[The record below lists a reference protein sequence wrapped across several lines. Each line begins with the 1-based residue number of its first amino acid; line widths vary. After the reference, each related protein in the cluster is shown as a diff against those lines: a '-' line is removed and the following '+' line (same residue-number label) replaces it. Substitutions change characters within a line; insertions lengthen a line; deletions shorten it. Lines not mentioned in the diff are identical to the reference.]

1 MAKILTAAAV
11 ERLKGGRVR
20 REVRDGGCKG
30 LYLVIQP
37 SGAKSFALRF
47 RRPDGSSGKLTL
59 GPVYSGKELSGEPTL
74 GGPLTLEAAHQLAAE
89 QHRMRALGHDVI
101 KDAKT
106 AKHRRRTEVEE
117 GAASAF
123 GALVPRFIADYARR
137 KTRRWGVTARLLG
150 LRYAKDGSGEPT
162 VIKDGLCDRWAV
174 RPVSE
179 IDGAD
184 IYSLVDEAK
193 RVSVPGL
200 KRRNDGPADGQ
211 ARAMFAALSGF
222 FGWCTRHR
230 RCALNPCRGVHR
242 PEAGRAR
249 DRVLNNGE
257 IVKFWHVCDE
267 VGEPFGQA
275 LRLLLLTGC
284 RVREVSEMRR
294 SELSEDGATW
304 TVPSERTKNH
314 RVCVVPLPS
323 LARDIIASGK
333 QIASKDGYL
342 FTLNGRVPVS
352 VGSSKIKHKI
362 DKEMKPSQPWRL
374 HDVRRTAATG
384 MAELGIAPHI
394 IEACLNHVSGAR
406 AGVAGVYNRA
416 AYASEKKAALERWA
430 SHVQGLVSG
439 KPANVVA
446 LTTKGRGK

>member
-1 MAKILTAAAV
+1 VAKILTAAAV
-11 ERLKGGRVR
+11 ERLKGGKTR
-20 REVRDGGCKG
+20 REVRDVGCKG

-74 GGPLTLEAAHQLAAE
+74 GAPLTLEAAHQLAAE

-117 GAASAF
+117 GVASAF
-123 GALVPRFIADYARR
+123 GALVPQFIADAQR
-137 KTRRWGVTARLLG
+137 KTRRWRVTARLLG
-150 LRYAKDGSGEPT
+150 LAYPKEGGEPT

-179 IDGAD
+179 IDGSD
-184 IYSLVDEAK
+184 IYGVVDEAK
-193 RVSVPGL
+193 RISVPGL
-200 KRRNDGPADGQ
+200 KRRSDGPADGQ

-230 RCALNPCRGVHR
+230 RCALNPARGVHR

-304 TVPSERTKNH
+304 TVPSERTKNRH
-314 RVCVVPLPS
+314 VCVVPLPPM
-323 LARDIIASGK
+323 ARDIIASVK

-342 FTLNGRVPVS
+342 FTLNGRAPVS

-362 DKEMKPSQPWRL
+362 DAAMKIPPWRL
-374 HDVRRTAATG
+374 HDLRRTAATG
-384 MAELGIAPHI
+384 MAEIGIAPHI
-394 IEACLNHVSGAR
+394 VEAALNHVSGAK
-406 AGVAGVYNRA
+406 AGVAGTYNRA
-416 AYASEKKAALERWA
+416 AYAPEKKAALERWA

-446 LTTKGRGK
+446 LTAKGRGK